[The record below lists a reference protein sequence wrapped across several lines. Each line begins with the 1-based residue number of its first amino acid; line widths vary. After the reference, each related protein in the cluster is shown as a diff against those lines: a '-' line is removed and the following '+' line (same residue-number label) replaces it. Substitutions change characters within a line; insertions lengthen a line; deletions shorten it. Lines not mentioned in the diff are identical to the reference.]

1 MPDRCK
7 NHCLTRPAEPRRP
20 AGNQSSTLTGS
31 VHLWPVLI
39 WTPVPRP
46 SLPPSLLTH
55 SLSVRHTIGRLSHYG
70 TITLGGEALENRT
83 EEAVL
88 TRAPLQKET
97 IHFNAN
103 GIEPLTFRG
112 TKTKTER
119 EGRRS
124 IEREVF
130 SYLPAKNK
138 KIGLHIVL
146 STDRNTPFTDI
157 WLSPFIF
164 CLHCIV

>member
-1 MPDRCK
+1 M
-7 NHCLTRPAEPRRP
+7 
-20 AGNQSSTLTGS
+20 
-31 VHLWPVLI
+31 
-39 WTPVPRP
+39 
-46 SLPPSLLTH
+46 
-55 SLSVRHTIGRLSHYG
+55 
-70 TITLGGEALENRT
+70 ENRT

-130 SYLPAKNK
+130 SYLPAKK
-138 KIGLHIVL
+138 KKSASILYSAQTAIL
-146 STDRNTPFTDI
+146 
-157 WLSPFIF
+157 LLLIF
-164 CLHCIV
+164 G